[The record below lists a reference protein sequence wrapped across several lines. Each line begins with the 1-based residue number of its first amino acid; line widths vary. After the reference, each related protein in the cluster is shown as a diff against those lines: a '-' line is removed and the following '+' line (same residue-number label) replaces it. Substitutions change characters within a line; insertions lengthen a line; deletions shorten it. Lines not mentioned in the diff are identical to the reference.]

1 MDWKSVGNW
10 ISDTLVKVDDFV
22 WGPVMLVLLV
32 GTGIFLTIRLKFRP
46 WKNLGFAIKSTLS
59 KEARTTKRGE
69 GDVSPFS
76 ALTTALAATI
86 GTGNIVGVA
95 TAMVSGGPGALVW
108 MWISAC
114 FDLTSKFSECMLA
127 IKYREV
133 NEKGEMSGG
142 PMYTMKKGFKNK
154 KIGAFLGM
162 LFAVFAV
169 IASFGIGNMT
179 QANSISESLKSTFNF
194 DEKIVGVVLT
204 VLAIVIIVGG
214 IKTISKVSSI
224 VVPLMAIFYI
234 IAGLIVV
241 VMNIQNL
248 PSGIVMIFKMAFSSQ
263 AVAGGGA
270 GVITAGVM
278 NAMRYGVARGV
289 FSNEAGMGSAA
300 ITASAATTDDP
311 VRQGYINMTGTFWD
325 TIVVCTITGL
335 CIASSGVLGTVGDDG
350 KLVQGAALTILA
362 FKSALGEVGAILVTI
377 GIALFAFSTILGWEY
392 HGEKAFEYI
401 FGTHKYNMA
410 YRIIFSLVVFVGA
423 TTTLQVVWNFSDI
436 ANALMA
442 IPNLICLLVMSKV
455 IAKEVE
461 RFQPILDKEKK
472 AAKKKK

>member
-1 MDWKSVGNW
+1 
-10 ISDTLVKVDDFV
+10 
-22 WGPVMLVLLV
+22 
-32 GTGIFLTIRLKFRP
+32 
-46 WKNLGFAIKSTLS
+46 
-59 KEARTTKRGE
+59 
-69 GDVSPFS
+69 
-76 ALTTALAATI
+76 
-86 GTGNIVGVA
+86 
-95 TAMVSGGPGALVW
+95 
-108 MWISAC
+108 
-114 FDLTSKFSECMLA
+114 
-127 IKYREV
+127 
-133 NEKGEMSGG
+133 
-142 PMYTMKKGFKNK
+142 
-154 KIGAFLGM
+154 
-162 LFAVFAV
+162 
-169 IASFGIGNMT
+169 
-179 QANSISESLKSTFNF
+179 
-194 DEKIVGVVLT
+194 
-204 VLAIVIIVGG
+204 
-214 IKTISKVSSI
+214 
-224 VVPLMAIFYI
+224 MAIFYVI
-234 IAGLIVV
+234 CGLIVIV
-241 VMNIQNL
+241 GNIANL
-248 PSGIVMIFKMAFSSQ
+248 PSGLGMIFKMAFSVE
-263 AVAGGGA
+263 AVGGGLCGSIVA
-270 GVITAGVM
+270 SMM

>member
-46 WKNLGFAIKSTLS
+46 WRNLGFAIKSTLS

-86 GTGNIVGVA
+86 GTGNILGVA

-114 FDLTSKFSECMLA
+114 FGLTSKFSECILA

-204 VLAIVIIVGG
+204 VLALVIIVGG

>member
-1 MDWKSVGNW
+1 
-10 ISDTLVKVDDFV
+10 
-22 WGPVMLVLLV
+22 MLVLLV

-114 FDLTSKFSECMLA
+114 FGLTSKFSECMLA